1 MADEFFDDEQELMEA
16 SVDASASLCEQDSSA
31 DSGEGSSRA
40 AKDARNAGGSRR
52 RRRGKASPSKGDAR
66 PAEGEASQR
75 RDPPPFWMV
84 LAIAAIALAL
94 GVVIGYLLGSSATLG
109 ALEQQQAQYQS
120 SEGTSDV
127 DESYGL
133 PEGHPDVTVDE
144 DGTAHVDGDAASSDA
159 SSADAA
165 STE

>member
-16 SVDASASLCEQDSSA
+16 SVDASASLREQGSSA

-40 AKDARNAGGSRR
+40 AKDARNAEGSRPR
-52 RRRGKASPSKGDAR
+52 KRGKASPSKGGAR

-84 LAIAAIALAL
+84 LAIAAIALVL

-120 SEGTSDV
+120 SEGT
-127 DESYGL
+127 
-133 PEGHPDVTVDE
+133 
-144 DGTAHVDGDAASSDA
+144 
-159 SSADAA
+159 
-165 STE
+165 